1 MTILVL
7 IASNT
12 AIVNFVHFFSVSL
25 SAVCFGFFSLRRIGY
40 NKKQQCAQTFKDFER
55 GSCEGFKKCCS
66 GHCPVPFVVL
76 LTKYGSTK
84 KGPVRWPYLRHFSPR
99 SIKETGRLTVLS
111 LVIALM
117 GPGLAV
123 AGSPFDVAYKDSAS
137 LPDVPAPL
145 QVVNVGFENDL
156 GLQDLVCAVDLLGEA
171 VARVEVLAP
180 YNQSNI
186 QALEHA
192 QRVVVTLVEGGL
204 DEKRI
209 VVHSEHQEALTGK
222 DQVSVTFWGEV
233 EEVSKIP
240 AVAAPSVEPLEEI
253 VVAVE
258 RRTPV
263 IFEPV
268 PVVRYTVISE
278 PEEVALV
285 VSPEVVPEPKEVPL
299 EVALVEVAEPEP
311 EVPEPEP
318 EAKIFTLV
326 ATASLK
332 ENITRW
338 CLESGWTLLWEASVD
353 FPIVADA
360 SFKGDDMLGAIQM
373 LVGHL
378 RAQSVPLSI
387 QVGTNQVIR
396 ITGGS
401 LR

>member
-1 MTILVL
+1 MRILIVITTKHSDFKVL
-7 IASNT
+7 LDG
-12 AIVNFVHFFSVSL
+12 IVIWVL
-25 SAVCFGFFSLRRIGY
+25 RLCFSLRRIGY
-40 NKKQQCAQTFKDFER
+40 NKKQHCAQTFNHFER
-55 GSCEGFKKCCS
+55 GSCEGLKKCCN
-66 GHCPVPFVVL
+66 GHGPIPFVVL

-84 KGPVRWPYLRHFSPR
+84 KGSVRWPCLRHFSPR
-99 SIKETGRLTVLS
+99 SVKVIGRLS
-111 LVIALM
+111 LLFALM

-123 AGSPFDVAYKDSAS
+123 AGSLFDVAYQDSVS
-137 LPDVPAPL
+137 LPDEPAPL
-145 QVVNVGFENDL
+145 QVVNVGFENGQ
-156 GLQDLVCAVDLLGEA
+156 GLQDLVCAVDSLGET

-180 YNQSNI
+180 YSQSNI
-186 QALEHA
+186 EALERA

-209 VVHSEHQEALTGK
+209 VVHSEHQENLSGK
-222 DQVSVTFWGEV
+222 GQVSVMFWGEV
-233 EEVSKIP
+233 EEVSKI
-240 AVAAPSVEPLEEI
+240 AEVVAPSVEPLEEI

-263 IFEPV
+263 TFEQP
-268 PVVRYTVISE
+268 VRYTVFPE
-278 PEEVALV
+278 PEA
-285 VSPEVVPEPKEVPL
+285 VSLAAPPEVIPVPEEVPL
-299 EVALVEVAEPEP
+299 EVVEVPEPEEVPLVAVEVAEPEP
-311 EVPEPEP
+311 EV
-318 EAKIFTLV
+318 KTFTLV
-326 ATASLK
+326 ATATLK

-396 ITGGS
+396 ITGGG